1 MFVCEHSQTHKYQ
14 CRITFFL
21 INTRG
26 ETMNRL
32 FLAVVI
38 IMTGTSTSSGDLTWG
53 FKSPSFHHGNGYSTH
68 VLSVEQLQF
77 NRKED
82 IRKEAEAEQ
91 ERIERE
97 LDNTILNKFMRNL
110 ESRIYATLSK
120 QMVDNMFAQCGEE
133 TGVECSNAGTTEIE
147 DATIAWVRNP
157 ETGSITLTVDGPDG
171 YTEITIPGAG
181 EFNF

>member
-1 MFVCEHSQTHKYQ
+1 MRKLFYAV
-14 CRITFFL
+14 TFFL
-21 INTRG
+21 AIPVVSAG
-26 ETMNRL
+26 E
-32 FLAVVI
+32 
-38 IMTGTSTSSGDLTWG
+38 LTWG
-53 FKSPSFHHGNGYSTH
+53 FKSPAFHHGNGYSTH

-77 NRKED
+77 NRQED
-82 IRKEAEAEQ
+82 LRNKAKAEE

-97 LDNTILNKFMRNL
+97 LENTILNKFIRNL

-133 TGVECSNAGTTEIE
+133 TGVDCSNSGTAEVE
-147 DATIAWVRNP
+147 GATITWTKDP
-157 ETGSITLTVDGPDG
+157 DTGSITLVVDGPDG

>member
-1 MFVCEHSQTHKYQ
+1 MKK
-14 CRITFFL
+14 L
-21 INTRG
+21 IYATA
-26 ETMNRL
+26 
-32 FLAVVI
+32 FILAGPAVSA
-38 IMTGTSTSSGDLTWG
+38 GQLEWG
-53 FKSPSFHHGNGYSTH
+53 FKSPAFHYGNGYSTH

-77 NRKED
+77 NRQED
-82 IRKEAEAEQ
+82 IRKEAEAEA

-97 LDNTILNKFMRNL
+97 LENSILNKFIRNL

-133 TGVECSNAGTTEIE
+133 TGVECSNSGTAEVEGAEISWTK
-147 DATIAWVRNP
+147 DP
-157 ETGSITLTVDGPDG
+157 DTGSITLIVDGPDG